1 MVSTNVSKKMALTE
15 ATMFRSPELKPF
27 LLEGV
32 KRTGKQ
38 LGVGSYGAVEEL
50 RVGGAV
56 CAGKKL
62 HEALLDPRD
71 EGVKCMLERFAS
83 ECQLMANL
91 RHPHVVQFLGLCFL
105 PGVTV
110 PFLMMERMDTS
121 LDKVCDLTLCPL
133 FSFSRSL
140 AALGDNAPLIASSTS
155 RPHACDT
162 LGLGEMDLNKGPS
175 RHHFSC

>member
-1 MVSTNVSKKMALTE
+1 MALTE
-15 ATMFRSPELKPF
+15 ATLFRSPELKPF

-32 KRTGKQ
+32 ERTGNQ

-62 HEALLDPRD
+62 HETLLDQRN
-71 EGVKCMLERFAS
+71 EGVRSMLERFAS

-105 PGVTV
+105 PGATA
-110 PFLMMERMDTS
+110 PFLVMERMHTS
-121 LDKVCDLTLCPL
+121 LDKVCVILPCSLL
-133 FSFSRSL
+133 FSFPCCSGREC
-140 AALGDNAPLIASSTS
+140 TV
-155 RPHACDT
+155 
-162 LGLGEMDLNKGPS
+162 DLNELYFVGNTLMDN
-175 RHHFSC
+175 

>member
-1 MVSTNVSKKMALTE
+1 MLVVFDGIHRRWKGYRTTHHRTTVRGMFVVSTNMRKMALTE
-15 ATMFRSPELKPF
+15 ATMFHSPELKPF

-62 HEALLDPRD
+62 HETLLDPRD
-71 EGVKCMLERFAS
+71 EGVKCMLERFAT

-91 RHPHVVQFLGLCFL
+91 RHPNVVQFLGLCFL
-105 PGVTV
+105 PGVTA
-110 PFLMMERMDTS
+110 PFLVMERMDTS
-121 LDKVCDLTLCPL
+121 LDKVCDLTLCP
-133 FSFSRSL
+133 FFFFPCIL
-140 AALGDNAPLIASSTS
+140 AAVGENPSSIA
-155 RPHACDT
+155 
-162 LGLGEMDLNKGPS
+162 
-175 RHHFSC
+175 